1 MKKEYKVQ
9 FYKNPN
15 TLLVCMIIGSLLLV
29 AILIYI
35 GKKYESDLIGIWLP
49 ILVLALPI
57 IISKRFKR
65 NFTKDSILKYSDLN
79 FKILFYTLKY
89 DVLIEEKNFPWEEI
103 EAYRFYFSPKLTTS
117 LTLYLKNK
125 KSPTFIFLDNK
136 TYEQSIQEE
145 SVFSSFYDAMKEYNR
160 GVPTENKIQPRGG
173 FIVTKTAGLII
184 WIEVAV
190 IILAFILHLI
200 YHSLNHSYYLI
211 LAIGFLLPQ
220 IVSRAQNRKM
230 YEKISGLD
238 SLG

>member
-1 MKKEYKVQ
+1 MKKEYRVQ

-15 TLLVCMIIGSLLLV
+15 ALLFCMIIGSLLLV
-29 AILIYI
+29 AILIYL
-35 GKKYESDLIGIWLP
+35 GKMYKSDLIGVWLP

-65 NFTKDSILKYSDLN
+65 KFTKDSILKYSDLN
-79 FKILFYTLKY
+79 FNISFYTLAS
-89 DVLIEEKNFPWEEI
+89 DVLLEEKSFPWEEI

-136 TYEQSIQEE
+136 TYEQSTQVE
-145 SVFSSFYDAMKEYNR
+145 SVFSSFYDALKEYNK
-160 GVPTENKIQPRGG
+160 GVRLENKIQPRGG

-184 WIEVAV
+184 WIEVAL
-190 IILAFILHLI
+190 IILAFTLHLI
-200 YHSLNHSYYLI
+200 YHNLDHSYYLI

-220 IVSRAQNRKM
+220 IVNRLQNKKM
-230 YEKISGLD
+230 YEKIRGLD
-238 SLG
+238 